1 MKINL
6 RKIKTILVKDNACQL
21 WHLFPSKV
29 SKNKLIISCTILLS
43 ISGRYGVHQSQI
55 RAYFHYQPSYYHLHV
70 HFTHVKYN
78 APGTKVEHAHL
89 LTSVIENIRK
99 QSNHYSQAL
108 LPFSVKESSGLYQA
122 YEKAGYDFGKNENG
136 GCNSVDIDKTLQFFR

>member
-1 MKINL
+1 MST
-6 RKIKTILVKDNACQL
+6 TIV
-21 WHLFPSKV
+21 WRLFPSKV
-29 SKNKLIISCTILLS
+29 SKNKLKICCTILLS

-108 LPFSVKESSGLYQA
+108 LPFSVKVWIL
-122 YEKAGYDFGKNENG
+122 
-136 GCNSVDIDKTLQFFR
+136 

>member
-1 MKINL
+1 MHVNYGM
-6 RKIKTILVKDNACQL
+6 R
-21 WHLFPSKV
+21 HLFPSKV
-29 SKNKLIISCTILLS
+29 SKNKLKRCCTILLS

>member
-6 RKIKTILVKDNACQL
+6 RKIQTILVKETACQ
-21 WHLFPSKV
+21 HLFPSKV
-29 SKNKLIISCTILLS
+29 SKNKLIRCCTILLS